1 MTPAIEQTLSLDTTT
16 PANSLRVIYRIEPC
30 VAALALTVAAPAL
43 VVVAVIIA
51 ILARRTPLVRHRRVG
66 WRGAE
71 LPVLKFR
78 TMWEPNQQWAP
89 VFAIED
95 VSNAIPVTKNGED
108 DRITSRFAAW
118 CRKHSID
125 ELPQLYHV
133 VRGEMSFVG
142 PRPITRGEL
151 DEHYGPSA
159 EAVLS
164 LRPGLTGL
172 WQLMGR
178 SRLTYS
184 KRKRLD
190 LRLVRCVSPR
200 LYFRILFRSVPRV
213 LLGHDA
219 H

>member
-1 MTPAIEQTLSLDTTT
+1 LTPAIEQTLLLDTAA
-16 PANSLRVIYRIEPC
+16 PADSLRVIYRVEPC
-30 VAALALTVAAPAL
+30 VAALALLVVAPAL
-43 VVVAVIIA
+43 VMVAAIIA

-78 TMWEPNQQWAP
+78 TMWKPNQPWAP
-89 VFAIED
+89 LFAIED

-151 DEHYGPSA
+151 DEHYGSSA

-190 LRLVRCVSPR
+190 LRLVRRASPG